1 MQPGTAYSMS
11 FNASYDG
18 VNHTMAPQTFT
29 TPVPTGIDNIAMPEN
44 TAGDF
49 YNMAGVCVAKSISVA
64 EARGVL
70 PAGIYLFRCGEQ
82 THKLVLR

>member
-1 MQPGTAYSMS
+1 
-11 FNASYDG
+11 
-18 VNHTMAPQTFT
+18 
-29 TPVPTGIDNIAMPEN
+29 MPEN